1 MTSDIPR
8 AHAVARPAGL
18 ALLLTA
24 ILATGC
30 VPTSFL
36 VTPVPTAR
44 ALDEQVVRRDSLWAA
59 HKVALVDAD
68 GLLINSRQ
76 DSLLGRGENPVAVF
90 TEKLRKAEQDPWVK
104 AVVLRVNSPGGTVTA
119 SDLMYTELRRFR
131 ERSGKPVVACMLD
144 VAASGGYYIAC
155 AADRIYAHPTTVTGS
170 IGVIMH
176 LPEFTGTMAKLG
188 VAVNVI
194 KSGAMKDAGSMFDQL
209 GAEERALFQDM
220 IDQMYERFLAVAG
233 AARQDIAPERLREL
247 ADGRV
252 YLGPAAREAGLVDE
266 IGTLHDAIAAAQH
279 AAGLTKQPIKVV
291 QYRRAY
297 EYRPNIYARSDEV
310 PAQLNLINVALPDL
324 LSQPSP
330 QFLYLW
336 APGW

>member
-194 KSGAMKDAGSMFDQL
+194 KSGAMKDAGSMYR
-209 GAEERALFQDM
+209 EMKPKERQYFEHLV
-220 IDQMYERFLAVAG
+220 DQMYGRFVDVVAKSRTELDR
-233 AARQDIAPERLREL
+233 AALKPL

-252 YLGPAAREAGLVDE
+252 YLGSEAVELGLVDGV
-266 IGTLHDAIAAAQH
+266 GTVHDAISAAQ
-279 AAGLTKQPIKVV
+279 ARAGLTETPIQVV
-291 QYRRAY
+291 LYKRALAH
-297 EYRPNIYARSDEV
+297 RPNVYAAHEPA
-310 PAQLNLINVALPDL
+310 PAQVNLINVTLPDWL
-324 LSQPSP
+324 AASP